1 MILIDGKKAAAEL
14 RQELKEEV
22 SELKKKYN
30 QVPGLKVILIGDLT
44 PSQIYVRNKEKS
56 AIEASIADFSLFLT

>member
-30 QVPGLKVILIGDLT
+30 HCLLYT
-44 PSQIYVRNKEKS
+44 SPSPRDT
-56 AIEASIADFSLFLT
+56 A